1 MSSERDNPIYFSN
14 QTYFL
19 SAKRSPD
26 VVWDGKPDMFQ
37 NHTFFSANINPYWIW
52 FGNIYGAFPLTWH
65 WFTLRFLREPL
76 LALFNLNKPF
86 MTYRNIWF
94 IFQRF
99 MLFGMHISRHKWGLQ
114 SQNQLL
120 YLGLSLWII
129 LKLSQPNHSLNLNL
143 TQLQPELG

>member
-19 SAKRSPD
+19 SAERSPD
-26 VVWDGKPDMFQ
+26 VVLDWKPDVFQ

-99 MLFGMHISRHKWGLQ
+99 KFSCYLVCIFQGKNGDYSHKINFWTWD
-114 SQNQLL
+114 SVF
-120 YLGLSLWII
+120 
-129 LKLSQPNHSLNLNL
+129 
-143 TQLQPELG
+143 E